1 MAGPLYTTL
10 EDIAAAIAADAGIN
24 SAADPQT
31 DFTTCGA
38 IKAARREGPPSV
50 DWVVTGAKWEPPGQD
65 ESETERACNQRVVR
79 AEVTFLGADYDACT
93 KLVKDFGAAV
103 FRTQART
110 TCRVVDEEHVRQA
123 VASSARYQITLAVDF
138 DDPVIFETSE
148 VADVEATAQTGTV
161 AETE

>member
-24 SAADPQT
+24 SASDPQT

-50 DWVVTGAKWEPPGQD
+50 DWVVTGAKWEPPEQD